1 MSKKFI
7 ITEDEKK
14 HILGLYGL
22 INEEIDPNVGGTVKI
37 INKYAPGF
45 YSVNEEIKKQ
55 LDTELAKVTE
65 FVKKYPN
72 SIVSVDFSSQESSI
86 PNTDN
91 EQSGYFKER
100 RLKEGQLSEARKDKI
115 NEYIQNYFQGLKNNK
130 IISDAVEIPPVKYTF
145 YNPTKPFISDDPKLT
160 PWCIKGDKQIPAG
173 DTQGYACTGQY
184 YKVNGSTENN
194 WYNQLR
200 KGKGPDGR
208 YNGSG
213 GIYSNYISDFFNEQ
227 NSSVTITVQIK
238 KEQTTGSTVTTTTT
252 KKIIKEECVAGITI
266 RVSVPEHF
274 CQNAEFFLFANET
287 LLYNVA
293 GGYTANLNTEKTSR
307 GIPTMRST
315 NIIAPFLNP
324 AYGELKNGDST
335 VGYGFGKSI
344 SKKRGG
350 MRSDTFIIT
359 PSQAS
364 QIVSQSSDGLVTLY
378 FIATTD
384 DVHDDIPEFEVTKDG
399 KSLLVDSKG
408 EKYKPNRGSGKLF
421 SIDACGKTVDI
432 KSNKLSKNEK
442 SKVVGLRAKYVQ
454 QLANERLDAANKPG
468 FLAKIKS
475 LDFSTEPD
483 QKAIDLSRAEE
494 LLAKMTDLVLNIL
507 EKDPDYYG
515 TNTKLTDGNYENQY
529 SEFYKLIKP
538 ETGID
543 FQRKSGIGGLPN
555 SFVYSDDIQKNKLY
569 QDVKRRLDEFYQAF
583 DAIYYDKTKK
593 EVIPSGIKNRS
604 TIASNLKKIPTW
616 RELSQPT

>member
-1 MSKKFI
+1 MSRKI
-7 ITEDEKK
+7 IISEQEKT

-22 INEEIDPNVGGTVKI
+22 INEEIDPNVGGTVTI
-37 INKYAPGF
+37 TNKYQAGF
-45 YSVNEEIKKQ
+45 YTVNAIDTVTNKKIKDQ
-55 LDTELAKVTE
+55 LDAEPAKVTE
-65 FVKKYPN
+65 FVKKHPN
-72 SIVSVDFSSQESSI
+72 SIVEVNYSAQESAI

-91 EQSGYFKER
+91 ENSGYFKER
-100 RLKEGQLSEARKDKI
+100 RLAVKQLSEARKSHI
-115 NEYIQNYFQGLKNNK
+115 NDYIQDYFKRLKDSG
-130 IISDAVEIPPVKYTF
+130 IISRTVEVPPITF
-145 YNPTKPFISDDPKLT
+145 KFKDPTTPFISDDPKLT
-160 PWCIKGDKQIPAG
+160 PWCVRGDKQIPAG
-173 DTQGYACTGQY
+173 DTQGYACTGQN
-184 YKVNGSTENN
+184 YKVNGSTANN
-194 WYNQLR
+194 WYNQK
-200 KGKGPDGR
+200 KGL
-208 YNGSG
+208 
-213 GIYSNYISDFFNEQ
+213 YSSQFQQFASEQ
-227 NSSVTITVQIK
+227 NSTITITVQIK

-266 RVSVPEHF
+266 RVYVPRHQ

-293 GGYTANLNTEKTSR
+293 GGYTANLNNARTSR
-307 GIPTMRST
+307 GVPTMR
-315 NIIAPFLNP
+315 NKPYLPAPFLNP
-324 AYGELKNGDST
+324 GYGELKNGDGSFN
-335 VGYGFGKSI
+335 YGFGKGKI
-344 SKKRGG
+344 MGDIGG
-350 MRSDTFIIT
+350 PRSDTFIIT

-364 QIVSQSSDGLVTLY
+364 EIVSQSSDGLVTFY

-384 DVHDDIPEFEVTKDG
+384 DVHDDIPVFEVTKDG

-421 SIDACGKTVDI
+421 SIDACGKTVDT
-432 KSNKLSKNEK
+432 KSNKLSKSEK
-442 SKVVGLRAKYVQ
+442 GKVVGLRAKYVQ
-454 QLANERLDAANKPG
+454 QLVNERLDTAKKPG
-468 FLAKIKS
+468 FLAKMKN
-475 LDFSTEPD
+475 LDFSDEPD

-555 SFVYSDDIQKNKLY
+555 TFVYSDDIQKNKLY
-569 QDVKRRLDEFYQAF
+569 GDVKRRLDEFYQAF

-593 EVIPSGIKNRS
+593 VVVPSGIKNRM
-604 TIASNLKKIPTW
+604 TITSNLKKIPKW
-616 RELSQPT
+616 NELSQAT

>member
-145 YNPTKPFISDDPKLT
+145 YNPTKPFISDDSKLT

-213 GIYSNYISDFFNEQ
+213 GIYSNYISAFFNEQ

-252 KKIIKEECVAGITI
+252 VSEDCAMGLKI
-266 RVSVPEHF
+266 RVYIPSHN
-274 CQNAEFFLFANET
+274 CQNAEFFLFANDT
-287 LLYNVA
+287 LLYNSQ
-293 GGYTANLNTEKTSR
+293 GGMTANLNNSNTSL
-307 GIPTMRST
+307 GIPTG
-315 NIIAPFLNP
+315 AAKPFFNKKMLNP
-324 AYGELKNGDST
+324 GYGYLPNGDGT
-335 VGYGFGKSI
+335 EGNYQYGKKSF
-344 SKKRGG
+344 RGDLEG
-350 MRSDTFIIT
+350 GRSDTFTVTEEQSAKIIKEG
-359 PSQAS
+359 
-364 QIVSQSSDGLVTLY
+364 DGY
-378 FIATTD
+378 INIWMIATTKSAHKD
-384 DVHDDIPEFEVTKDG
+384 KPTVTITKNVNG
-399 KSLLVDSKG
+399 VNKVIYNKQPG
-408 EKYKPNRGSGKLF
+408 VVKGKLLTL
-421 SIDACGKTVDI
+421 DACGNKAVGTDNGKKQPNVTTYLSKLKAQKESIRKDTKPSEGEEEKI
-432 KSNKLSKNEK
+432 DTKQLLLDRTSVLIDRATELMEFILDSPNSGQLKQTQERIAADYNEFYTELNTEPKLTIDSSGKYENKELEKSLFGDVRMDLNVFYSVFNAIYKNSKNEIDPSGAKATGTDKLALSQIK
-442 SKVVGLRAKYVQ
+442 SKLRSV
-454 QLANERLDAANKPG
+454 
-468 FLAKIKS
+468 KS
-475 LDFSTEPD
+475 TL
-483 QKAIDLSRAEE
+483 
-494 LLAKMTDLVLNIL
+494 MV
-507 EKDPDYYG
+507 
-515 TNTKLTDGNYENQY
+515 
-529 SEFYKLIKP
+529 
-538 ETGID
+538 
-543 FQRKSGIGGLPN
+543 
-555 SFVYSDDIQKNKLY
+555 
-569 QDVKRRLDEFYQAF
+569 
-583 DAIYYDKTKK
+583 
-593 EVIPSGIKNRS
+593 
-604 TIASNLKKIPTW
+604 
-616 RELSQPT
+616 